1 MADAKTITLTAESY
15 AEAVGNLVALR
26 QLASELAEVFA
37 DSAEW
42 GRKDDATRGAE
53 AMVEAIDRIL
63 RALSYEGS

>member
-1 MADAKTITLTAESY
+1 VAEARTITLTAESY

-42 GRKDDATRGAE
+42 RRKDDATRGAK
-53 AMVEAIDRIL
+53 AMVDAIDRVL
-63 RALSYEGS
+63 QALNHEGS